1 MEHDDKLR
9 EYGAVTLMQRMLE
22 KYSEKHQ
29 VSIDE
34 AITRFAESNAYD
46 ALFDYDGTELWKEG
60 PDYLL
65 DFFEQVEA
73 YEQSKKM

>member
-22 KYSEKHQ
+22 KYSEKHK
-29 VSIDE
+29 VSMDE
-34 AITRFAESNAYD
+34 ALNRFAKSKVYN
-46 ALFDYDGTELWKEG
+46 ALFDFDGTELWKEG

-65 DFFEQVEA
+65 DLFEQVEGNG
-73 YEQSKKM
+73 